1 MGCAWCCS
9 GFANQRQPNCN
20 CLHPEEVKIRT
31 EPDHATIVFGFEYL
45 KKKKLLTLQVKLNS
59 NMKVKVLGGGQTF

>member
-45 KKKKLLTLQVKLNS
+45 KKKTSYFTSKANS
-59 NMKVKVLGGGQTF
+59 NMKVKELGGGQTF